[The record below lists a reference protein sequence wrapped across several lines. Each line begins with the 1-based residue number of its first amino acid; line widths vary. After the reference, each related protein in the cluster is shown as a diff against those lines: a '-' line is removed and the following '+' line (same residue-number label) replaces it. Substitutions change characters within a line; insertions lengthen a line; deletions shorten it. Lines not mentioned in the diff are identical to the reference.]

1 MSSATTIK
9 AAPGDSTWALP
20 RPGPAPP
27 SAPTAPEA
35 AKRPHVWRGGAGPP
49 GGGVTISIAGDNQPG
64 QGEQALNREESPRDR
79 PLKPGDVGHGAG
91 KCHGGALRG
100 YFEVRR
106 QSPLGEGRGQCR
118 DSARWSPPRRS
129 RRHPEGG
136 FGGRALRGGAGQ
148 GRAGRGWRRR
158 APLPSQRRRP
168 HVAATATPQPRRWG
182 QERDWGRERERGCP
196 GWQRP
201 FRVPRGDTAH
211 TSPCPLAS
219 PQAQGAA
226 PQGGHCLSPLPC
238 PSAGSAI

>member
-27 SAPTAPEA
+27 SAPKGPEA

-148 GRAGRGWRRR
+148 GRAGMAAPRSASLTAAPPARGSHRD
-158 APLPSQRRRP
+158 ATAEAMGTGTGLGSGTGTGLPR
-168 HVAATATPQPRRWG
+168 VAAA
-182 QERDWGRERERGCP
+182 
-196 GWQRP
+196 
-201 FRVPRGDTAH
+201 V
-211 TSPCPLAS
+211 
-219 PQAQGAA
+219 
-226 PQGGHCLSPLPC
+226 
-238 PSAGSAI
+238 